1 MTFRFVFPTATV
13 IGSNDTVNSG
23 AEDDPES
30 ELYGMPVVKVWNA
43 ERVFVLKRSL
53 AAGYSGAENPL
64 FYKENT
70 DMLLGDAKET
80 VLDLASKV
88 KASF

>member
-1 MTFRFVFPTATV
+1 MNLTSFQIV
-13 IGSNDTVNSG
+13 IGSNDTVNSA
-23 AEDDPES
+23 AEDDPNS
-30 ELYGMPVVKVWNA
+30 ELYGMPVVRVWNA

-70 DMLLGDAKET
+70 DMLLGDAKES

-88 KASF
+88 KGSYE